1 MTQDHYAFRE
11 IDRAVA
17 MTKSILIPFDIGIW
31 LRLALIALFAGGA
44 AGGVQF
50 STGSISPEELGDGQ
64 YISSLI
70 PQNTDALLSVLLLI
84 AGVLFCLGLIYLLL
98 NGIFQFIFVKALGA
112 GNIHIRTYFRESTGP
127 GIRYFAFIFILSG
140 LFFGI
145 CLILAYLMFAPLM
158 GTLSADTAI
167 AGRVLTFAV
176 LMLILMIPYLIILM
190 LTTDFVVPIMNVD
203 RCGIFEGWRRCLHLF
218 NTEKM
223 EAALYTVMKLILS
236 ICVSIVLS
244 VVLLGVGVGAGIPL
258 MGVLIAAGGP
268 QNISLP
274 AMALLFALYFAVVTF
289 CGLIASVPFITFLRT
304 YSLYV
309 VGDFDQSYALLPD
322 LWSSDA
328 GTDMETA

>member
-64 YISSLI
+64 YISSLF
-70 PQNTDALLSVLLLI
+70 PQNTDALLSLLLLI
-84 AGVLFCLGLIYLLL
+84 AGVLLCIGLVYLLL
-98 NGIFQFIFVKALGA
+98 NGIFQFIFIKALGA
-112 GNIHIRTYFRESTGP
+112 GDIHIRTYFRESTRP
-127 GIRYFAFIFILSG
+127 GIHYFAFLFILSG

-145 CLILAYLMFAPLM
+145 CLVLAYLLFAPLM

-167 AGRVLTFAV
+167 AGRILIFIV

-203 RCGIFEGWRRCLHLF
+203 RCGIIEGWRRCLHLF
-218 NTEKM
+218 SAEKT

-236 ICVSIVLS
+236 VCVSIILS
-244 VVLLGVGVGAGIPL
+244 VVMIGVGIGAGIPL
-258 MGVLIAAGGP
+258 MGILIAAGGP

-274 AMALLFALYFAVVTF
+274 AIALLFALYFAVVTF
-289 CGLIASVPFITFLRT
+289 CGLMASVPFVTFLRT

-309 VGDFDQSYALLPD
+309 VGDFDERYSLLRDP
-322 LWSSDA
+322 SSPKA
-328 GTDMETA
+328 GEDTEEA